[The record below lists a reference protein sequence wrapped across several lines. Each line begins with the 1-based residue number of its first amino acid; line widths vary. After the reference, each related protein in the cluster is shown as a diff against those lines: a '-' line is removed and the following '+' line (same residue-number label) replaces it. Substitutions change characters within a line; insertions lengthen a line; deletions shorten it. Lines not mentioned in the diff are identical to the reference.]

1 MIEKFVTRLQKIG
14 IDVEL
19 IGNYPWV
26 YLASVNGEAVKEQF
40 QAEHGFTA
48 FFMPVKHGGE
58 VRFSDRRR
66 VFEKIRKTAR
76 GK

>member
-1 MIEKFVTRLQKIG
+1 MIKRFVNRLHKIG

-40 QAEHGFTA
+40 RAEHGFTA
-48 FFMPVKHGGE
+48 FFAPVKTGQQY
-58 VRFSDRRR
+58 RFSDRQR
-66 VFEKIRKTAR
+66 VFAKVREMVK
-76 GK
+76 GE